1 MFEKPLSY
9 DAFYLPGD
17 MDFDQA
23 LRLGFAWL
31 LEQTGKPLVVLSA
44 KKMVNNNN
52 ILADLVRR
60 HRVEVV
66 APPRVF
72 QGHWRG
78 GPVLAP
84 LVNERALLAVD
95 EDLGDRVTAVCVIEW
110 LPGDHATWIAGHD
123 ARDLRT
129 PNAEQE
135 ATATLHPVVVAAMT
149 EAGRSINHNN
159 ALVTAS
165 EKAMVVLTLQV
176 LVKGG
181 YTFDVNELIA
191 WATRNGWYAKEIPKL
206 REYAKGV
213 LEGRKFQLREPWGPA
228 AVDLKRWQAEA
239 DGAPDRS

>member
-9 DAFYLPGD
+9 DSFYLPGD

-31 LEQTGKPLVVLSA
+31 LEQPGTPLVVLSA

-72 QGHWRG
+72 QSSWRG

-95 EDLGDRVTAVCVIEW
+95 DDLGDRVTAMCVIEW
-110 LPGDHATWIAGHD
+110 LPGDHATWIAGHG

-129 PNAEQE
+129 PDAAPETTE
-135 ATATLHPVVVAAMT
+135 MLHPVVVAAMT
-149 EAGRSINHNN
+149 EAGHSINHNN
-159 ALVTAS
+159 ALVTDS

-181 YTFDVNELIA
+181 YTFDVDELAA
-191 WATRNGWYAKEIPKL
+191 WATRNGWFAKEMPKL
-206 REYAKGV
+206 REYANRV
-213 LEGRKFQLREPWGPA
+213 LEGRKFQLRDPWGPK
-228 AVDLKRWQAEA
+228 AVDLKRWEAQA
-239 DGAPDRS
+239 DGAAART

>member
-9 DAFYLPGD
+9 DAFFLPGE

-31 LEQTGKPLVVLSA
+31 VGQPGSPLVVLSA

-52 ILADLVRR
+52 ILAALVRR

-72 QGHWRG
+72 QGSWRG

-95 EDLGDRVTAVCVIEW
+95 QDLGASVTAMCVIEW
-110 LPGDHATWIAGHD
+110 LPGDHATWIAGHG

-129 PNAEQE
+129 PDMEPME
-135 ATATLHPVVVAAMT
+135 TETLDPVVVAAMT
-149 EAGRSINHNN
+149 EAGQSINHNN
-159 ALVTAS
+159 ALVTDS
-165 EKAMVVLTLQV
+165 EKAMVVRTLQV
-176 LVKGG
+176 LVTGG
-181 YTFDVNELIA
+181 YTFAVDELVS
-191 WATRNGWYAKEIPKL
+191 WATRNGWYAQEVPKL
-206 REYAKGV
+206 REYAERV
-213 LEGRKFQLREPWGPA
+213 LEGRKLQLRDSWGPTTG
-228 AVDLKRWQAEA
+228 DLKRWEA
-239 DGAPDRS
+239 GAGGAAQKS